1 MLVIKFPETK
11 ITNSFFLHIISP
23 IMLGLC
29 VFLPAST
36 PYGDKETK
44 PDNEASSRHKFHG
57 LYIHDNKLNA
67 SH

>member
-11 ITNSFFLHIISP
+11 ITNSFFLHIISS

-29 VFLPAST
+29 VFLPASA
-36 PYGDKETK
+36 PKGGKETK
-44 PDNEASSRHKFHG
+44 PDNGASSRYKLHG